1 MKKLDK
7 DTEKEVAEQL
17 EKMAGQLQSKELFF
31 DNWQCNECE
40 GQPTFPHGQMVKHLK
55 EVHQIDLKTAKGTQ
69 EMTMHLD
76 GREWY
81 QTNYE
86 IEIDGKKFAR
96 FVRNERAADDMM
108 RWV

>member
-1 MKKLDK
+1 MKKKNDN
-7 DTEKEVAEQL
+7 EKAYAEAM
-17 EKMAGQLQSKELFF
+17 EKMAKSMENKELSF

-40 GQPTFPHGQMVKHLK
+40 GQPTFTHAEMRKHLL

-69 EMTMHLD
+69 KMTMHLD
-76 GREWY
+76 GKDWY